1 MATSSNPGRQ
11 PKALNQQQNIVGMSQ
26 GIRTSARRHQP
37 VAINNIAKVTITASM
52 NVNKEQNG
60 IGQKS
65 YPNPLQQNLA
75 YTIVKLLFKREVLE
89 EFIFGRAGPREK
101 VYFKSEEVRACIV
114 TCGGLCPGINTVIRE
129 IVCGLNYMYGVHDIL
144 GIEVG

>member
-26 GIRTSARRHQP
+26 GIRTSAIRHQP

-52 NVNKEQNG
+52 NVDKEQNG

-65 YPNPLQQNLA
+65 YPNPLPTELSLCNSQ
-75 YTIVKLLFKREVLE
+75 IVVQKGSPRGVHFR
-89 EFIFGRAGPREK
+89 RAGPREK

-114 TCGGLCPGINTVIRE
+114 TCGGLCPGINTVIRGDSMWLE
-129 IVCGLNYMYGVHDIL
+129 LYVWCS
-144 GIEVG
+144 